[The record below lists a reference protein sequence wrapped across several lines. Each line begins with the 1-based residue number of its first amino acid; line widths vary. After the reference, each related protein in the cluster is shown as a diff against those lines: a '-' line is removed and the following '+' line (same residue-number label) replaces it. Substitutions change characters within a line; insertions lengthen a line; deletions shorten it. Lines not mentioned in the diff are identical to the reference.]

1 MARATSGRFTQRLAV
16 SDILLPPGIEP
27 GDVRVVSPTSVNTRL
42 DRLVTKR
49 LRANVILSGSLPAD
63 LLFNRVPDASPIW
76 VEVTGPESLV
86 KPMDKVPTR
95 PVELSRV
102 RESVNREV
110 PLDYD
115 ERSLTCVPDRVT
127 VSISV
132 SPRGTRVLANV
143 PPTILMDEKDHLTDV
158 VPNTVSLTLEGP
170 QAVLDT
176 LQSGDV
182 SVLVD
187 LSGKPPGR
195 YRLAPEII
203 VPNGIENFVMDV
215 DSLDIRISRASGS

>member
-1 MARATSGRFTQRLAV
+1 VVAV
-16 SDILLPPGIEP
+16 SLK
-27 GDVRVVSPTSVNTRL
+27 N
-42 DRLVTKR
+42 
-49 LRANVILSGSLPAD
+49 
-63 LLFNRVPDASPIW
+63 
-76 VEVTGPESLV
+76 
-86 KPMDKVPTR
+86 
-95 PVELSRV
+95 
-102 RESVNREV
+102 
-110 PLDYD
+110 
-115 ERSLTCVPDRVT
+115 
-127 VSISV
+127 
-132 SPRGTRVLANV
+132 LANV